1 MSNYW
6 NNYYKKNKGVL
17 KPSNF
22 AIFSKKILKN
32 FSGTIYDVGC
42 GNGRDTVYF
51 NKNGF
56 NCYGLDQ
63 SGSVIQ
69 KNKKKFKKY
78 STKFIKKNF
87 INFNFSKLNQSL
99 IIYSRFSIHSIKQEK
114 ETIFLKKIGNLK
126 NLKYIFIEVRTI
138 YDELYGKGKKI
149 GPDEFVSN
157 HYRIFINPIKFKKK
171 ISKKFKIISYKVSK
185 NLAVFK
191 NENPKVLRIVAER
204 KIN

>member
-22 AIFSKKILKN
+22 AIFSKKTLKN
-32 FSGTIYDVGC
+32 FSGIICDIGC
-42 GNGRDTVYF
+42 GNGRDTIYF

-63 SGSVIQ
+63 SGPVIK

-87 INFNFSKLNQSL
+87 INFNFSKLNQPL
-99 IIYSRFSIHSIKQEK
+99 TIYSRFSIHSIKQEK
-114 ETIFLKKIGNLK
+114 ETIFLKKISNLK

-138 YDELYGKGKKI
+138 YDDLYGKGKKI
-149 GPDEFVSN
+149 GLNEFVST
-157 HYRIFINPIKFKKK
+157 HYRRFINPVKFKKK